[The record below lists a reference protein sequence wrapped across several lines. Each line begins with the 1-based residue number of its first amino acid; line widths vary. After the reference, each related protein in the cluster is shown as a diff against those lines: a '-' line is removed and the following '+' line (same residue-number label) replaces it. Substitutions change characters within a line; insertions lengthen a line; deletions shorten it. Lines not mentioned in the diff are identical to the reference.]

1 MDIVQQKIAHLK
13 GLAEGMEML
22 ESKDGKVYSEL
33 IDIISNLDENVQQI
47 QTRLIDLE
55 DYVDVIDE
63 DLNEMENEFY
73 DDDTEDDFDNLLAE
87 DNEDINV
94 DIMIEE

>member
-1 MDIVQQKIAHLK
+1 MVQQKIAHLK
-13 GLAEGMEML
+13 GLAEGMEMF
-22 ESKDGKVYSEL
+22 ESKDGKVYTEI

-47 QTRLIDLE
+47 QTRLLDLE

-73 DDDTEDDFDNLLAE
+73 DDDTEDDFDDLLTE
-87 DNEDINV
+87 DSEDINV
-94 DIMIEE
+94 DILIEE